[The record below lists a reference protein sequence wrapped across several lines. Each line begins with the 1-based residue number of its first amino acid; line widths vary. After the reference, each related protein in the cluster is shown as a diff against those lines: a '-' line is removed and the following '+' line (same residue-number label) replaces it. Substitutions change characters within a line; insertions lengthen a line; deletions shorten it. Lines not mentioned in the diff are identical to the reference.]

1 MALKPKLKS
10 VYEPHFLCSPL
21 LTFPQQLLKQALFVY
36 NGEWEAL
43 RMSCEMPGMTL
54 KAIGIVRNEVKQP
67 PKRDWGKVVSDIIIN
82 RDLAEALEGLEEFSR
97 IIVLYWMHQ
106 VATTTQL
113 PCKIHPRGKQELP
126 LVGRFAT
133 RSPSRPNP
141 IGKATVKLLERH
153 GNILKVKGLDAI
165 DGTPVI
171 DIKPYIPEY
180 DSAADAEVPP
190 WVTNQ

>member
-1 MALKPKLKS
+1 M
-10 VYEPHFLCSPL
+10 
-21 LTFPQQLLKQALFVY
+21 TKQPP
-36 NGEWEAL
+36 
-43 RMSCEMPGMTL
+43 RMSI
-54 KAIGIVRNEVKQP
+54 KAIGIIRNEVKRKPESGYTWQEIVSEI
-67 PKRDWGKVVSDIIIN
+67 VVDSS
-82 RDLAEALEGLEEFSR
+82 LTEALDALEEFSH

-113 PCKIHPRGKQELP
+113 PCRIHPRGNSELP

-141 IGKATVKLLERH
+141 IGKTTVRLLERQ

-165 DGTPVI
+165 DGTPLI
-171 DIKPYIPEY
+171 DIKPYRPGY
-180 DSAADAEVPP
+180 DSVSDARVPP